1 VQGMGGGRLRA
12 GTGRPWLSGL
22 PRRTAWGIIARM
34 EWPLDTIRAAQAAAV
49 LLRDRPGRRD
59 NFMRVLKLLY
69 LANRAALQEAGR
81 PIFSDRFVAMR
92 RGPLPGGV
100 YDLIKGVHRDVGEWA
115 RYFRTDRYDLV
126 LVDDADPGVGALTRF
141 DVETL
146 RRVAEEHADRD
157 EWALVDET
165 HRLPE
170 WIRNDPGD
178 SSRTIP
184 LADLLDALGM
194 RGREQA
200 IRDEMARRGRV
211 RAALLGR
218 TA

>member
-1 VQGMGGGRLRA
+1 
-12 GTGRPWLSGL
+12 
-22 PRRTAWGIIARM
+22 M

-59 NFMRVLKLLY
+59 NYMRVLKLLY
-69 LANRAALQEAGR
+69 LANRSALREAGR
-81 PIFSDRFVAMR
+81 PIFTDRFVAMR

-115 RYFRTDRYDLV
+115 RSFRTERYDLV
-126 LVDDADPGVGALTRF
+126 LLDDADPGVGSLTRF

-146 RRVAEEHADRD
+146 RRVAAEHADLD

-178 SSRTIP
+178 PSRTIP
-184 LADLLDALGM
+184 LADVLDALGL
-194 RGREQA
+194 RDREQS

-211 RAALLGR
+211 RSALLGR